1 MKNTLSRLVSC
12 AICAAIT
19 LVFTSCDKTDSYLA
33 EQLRNRDW
41 QGYIGAY
48 YSDRWGISGDEYAT
62 VMRFTSR
69 DSWYTSGR
77 GEELNYNRYSRNDY
91 AYCTF
96 KWFIVDGEITLI
108 YDDDKWSPIYIVD
121 YHLSDTRF
129 YGYIWDGTNRRIQ
142 FDLENVAYNDW
153 GYYNRSTGGYGS
165 FSHQNYYH
173 SRQGMTFGED
183 EDSLLLE
190 SNEPLVIDRT
200 EQVRQMSGEPEAV
213 SILSGIFAEKFLERT
228 K

>member
-1 MKNTLSRLVSC
+1 MKKALSYLVYC
-12 AICAAIT
+12 TICAAFS
-19 LVFTSCDKTDSYLA
+19 LVFTSCDETDSYLA

-48 YSDRWGISGDEYAT
+48 YQDRWSISGDEYAT

-69 DSWYTSGR
+69 DTWYTSGR
-77 GEELNYNRYSRNDY
+77 GEELDYSRYSRNDY

-108 YDDDKWSPIYIVD
+108 YDDDKWNPIYIVD
-121 YHLSDTRF
+121 YRLNDTRF

-153 GYYNRSTGGYGS
+153 GYYNGSKGGHGS
-165 FSHQNYYH
+165 FSNQNYYH
-173 SRQGMTFGED
+173 SRQAKTLDGD
-183 EDSLLLE
+183 DRLLYMG
-190 SNEPLVIDRT
+190 NEPLVIDRT
-200 EQVRQMSGEPEAV
+200 EQVRRESGEPEAV
-213 SILSGIFAEKFLERT
+213 SILSGIFAERFLEQQ
-228 K
+228 

>member
-1 MKNTLSRLVSC
+1 MKKTLSFIPFFFAALTALFLASC
-12 AICAAIT
+12 E
-19 LVFTSCDKTDSYLA
+19 KTDSYLA

-48 YSDRWGISGDEYAT
+48 YSNRWGISGDEYAT

-77 GEELNYNRYSRNDY
+77 GEELNYSRNSRYDY

-121 YHLSDTRF
+121 YSLNDARF
-129 YGYIWDGTNRRIQ
+129 RGYINDGTGRRIQ
-142 FDLENVAYNDW
+142 FDLENISYNDW

-173 SRQGMTFGED
+173 SRQAMTTAD
-183 EDSLLLE
+183 DSLLPLNE
-190 SNEPLVIDRT
+190 EPLVIDRT
-200 EQVRQMSGEPEAV
+200 EQVRQESGEPEAV
-213 SILSGIFAEKFLERT
+213 SILSGIFAERFREK
-228 K
+228 